1 MGRADDQAL
10 TVLLVE
16 DEGIIR
22 MASAAIL
29 EDAGYDVLEAAD
41 AEAALTALGAHPEVD
56 VVVTDVQM
64 PGRLDGLKLVEV
76 IAHDY
81 PQVQTLITSGLT
93 SSKEAKESGAAKFL
107 AKPYT
112 ATAIQSAVK
121 AVGMLALEARK
132 QTISPASGS
141 ALID

>member
-1 MGRADDQAL
+1 MGHPKDQAF

-29 EDAGYDVLEAAD
+29 EDAGYDVLEAVD
-41 AEAALTALGAHPEVD
+41 AEEALATLNDHPEVD

-64 PGRLDGLKLVEV
+64 PGKLDGLQLIEV

-81 PQVQTLITSGLT
+81 PQVQTLVTSGRASLR
-93 SSKEAKESGAAKFL
+93 EARESGAVKFL

-112 ATAIQSAVK
+112 AAGIQSAVR
-121 AVGMLALEARK
+121 MLALEARK
-132 QTISPASGS
+132 
-141 ALID
+141 

>member
-1 MGRADDQAL
+1 MGHANHQAL

-41 AEAALTALGAHPEVD
+41 AEEALTALGCHPEVD

-64 PGRLDGLKLVEV
+64 PGKLDGLKLVEV

-93 SSKEAKESGAAKFL
+93 GPQEAKESGAAKFL

-112 ATAIQSAVK
+112 AAAIQSAVK
-121 AVGMLALEARK
+121 AVGALALEARK
-132 QTISPASGS
+132 
-141 ALID
+141 

>member
-1 MGRADDQAL
+1 MGRARDQAL

-22 MASAAIL
+22 MASASIL
-29 EDAGYDVLEAAD
+29 EDAGYDVLEAVD
-41 AEAALTALGAHPEVD
+41 AEEALATLNDHPEVD

-64 PGRLDGLKLVEV
+64 PGKLNGLKLIEV

-81 PQVQTLITSGLT
+81 PQVQTLVTSGRASL
-93 SSKEAKESGAAKFL
+93 KEARESGAAKFL

-112 ATAIQSAVK
+112 AAGIQSAVR
-121 AVGMLALEARK
+121 MLALEARK
-132 QTISPASGS
+132 
-141 ALID
+141 

>member
-1 MGRADDQAL
+1 MGHPNDQAL

-29 EDAGYDVLEAAD
+29 EDAGYGVLEAVD
-41 AEAALTALGAHPEVD
+41 AEEALAILNDHPEVD

-64 PGRLDGLKLVEV
+64 PGKLNGLKLVEV

-81 PQVQTLITSGLT
+81 PRVQTLVTSGLA
-93 SSKEAKESGAAKFL
+93 SLKEARESGAAKFL
-107 AKPYT
+107 TKPYT
-112 ATAIQSAVK
+112 AAGIQSAVR
-121 AVGMLALEARK
+121 MLALEASK
-132 QTISPASGS
+132 
-141 ALID
+141 

>member
-1 MGRADDQAL
+1 MGSAKDQSL

-41 AEAALTALGAHPEVD
+41 AEEALATLGDHPEVD

-64 PGRLDGLKLVEV
+64 PGRLDGLKLIEA
-76 IAHDY
+76 IANDY
-81 PQVQTLITSGLT
+81 PQVKTLVTSGLAGV
-93 SSKEAKESGAAKFL
+93 KEARESGAAKFL

-112 ATAIQSAVK
+112 AAGIQSAVRI
-121 AVGMLALEARK
+121 LALEARK
-132 QTISPASGS
+132 
-141 ALID
+141 

>member
-1 MGRADDQAL
+1 MGRAKDQAL

-29 EDAGYDVLEAAD
+29 EDAGFDVLEAGD
-41 AEAALTALGAHPEVD
+41 AEEALATLSDHPEVH

-64 PGRLDGLKLVEV
+64 PGRLDGLELVEL
-76 IAHDY
+76 IAHDF
-81 PQVQTLITSGLT
+81 PQVQTLVTSGLT
-93 SSKEAKESGAAKFL
+93 GFNEARESGAARFL

-112 ATAIQSAVK
+112 AAAIQAAVE
-121 AVGMLALEARK
+121 AVGMLALEAI
-132 QTISPASGS
+132 Q
-141 ALID
+141 